1 METQALDRLEALR
14 KRNVDRDWLNSDLYR
29 LLYRPDLYEVA
40 YEKIRSSPGNMT
52 AGTDGITLDGF
63 SYAALDGIIRSLRD
77 ESFQFKPARREY
89 IPKANGKMRPLGIP
103 SPRDKIVQEV
113 IHMILEAIYDSP
125 HGAFF
130 LDCSHGFRP
139 NRGCHTALREFGGKW
154 KGVTWIIEGDIK
166 SCFDEIDHHVLISLL
181 RRKIADERFTNLI
194 WKSLRAG
201 YLWKRER
208 YLSLLGS
215 PQGSICSPILANVYL
230 HELDCFVERLKR
242 RHERGQRRKHNPE
255 YMQVAKKRQQL
266 LKQSEGQRTPEIEEL
281 TKRLR
286 SLPSK
291 VIEDP
296 DFVRIKYLRYADD
309 WILGIIGPR
318 TLAVSIRDEIKS
330 FLKDILHL
338 ELSIEKTHIR
348 HARTEEAFFLGTRL
362 SIGGSKTQEAKIG
375 SCRSRNGR
383 RYRKRVTGWNPV
395 MKAPTDK
402 LVERLHQ
409 KGFCSKNGYPTS
421 KAGWT
426 LLDADQILNLFNS
439 INRGLLNYYRFVHNF
454 ASLARIQYILRH
466 SLAMTLAHKYRMTV
480 GAVFRKHGRNL
491 CFRWPLPNGKF
502 RELQFAENTDWRKNT
517 NAFMVNPEPKDIFG
531 WQVTLREKSKL
542 GFPCLVCGC
551 EENVEMHHVRHIRK
565 MGDRKPTGFRAV
577 MRALN
582 RKQIPVCASCHRKIH
597 NGEYDG
603 IRLSDLAYD
612 FKAQPT

>member
-1 METQALDRLEALR
+1 METQALARLEALR
-14 KRNVDRDWLNSDLYR
+14 KRNVDRDWVNSDLYR

-52 AGTDGITLDGF
+52 AGTDGVTLDGF
-63 SYAALDGIIRSLRD
+63 SYAVLNDMIRGLQD

-125 HGAFF
+125 YGAFF

-154 KGVTWIIEGDIK
+154 RGVTWIIEGDIK
-166 SCFDEIDHHVLISLL
+166 SCFDEIDHHVLVSLL
-181 RRKIADERFTNLI
+181 RKKIADERFVNLI
-194 WKSLRAG
+194 WKALRAG

-208 YLSLLGS
+208 HLSLLGS

-230 HELDCFVERLKR
+230 HELDVFVEQLKR
-242 RHERGQRRKHNPE
+242 QHERGQRRKENPE
-255 YMQVAKKRQQL
+255 YVQVAKKRQRL
-266 LKQSEGQRTPEIEEL
+266 LVQSEGQRTQEIDEL
-281 TKRLR
+281 TKHLR
-286 SLPSK
+286 AMPSK
-291 VIEDP
+291 ALVDP
-296 DFVRIKYLRYADD
+296 DFVRINYLRYADD

-318 TLAVSIRDEIKS
+318 SLAVSLRDQIKS

-362 SIGGSKTQEAKIG
+362 SIGGSKTLEAKIG
-375 SCRSRNGR
+375 SCRSRFGR

-395 MKAPTDK
+395 MKVSTDK
-402 LVERLHQ
+402 LVEKLHH
-409 KGFCSKNGYPTS
+409 KGFCTQEGYPTS
-421 KAGWT
+421 KSGWT

-439 INRGLLNYYRFVHNF
+439 INRGVLNYYRFTHNF
-454 ASLARIQYILRH
+454 ASLSRIQYILRH
-466 SLAMTLAHKYRMTV
+466 SLAKTLAHKYRTTV
-480 GAVFRKHGRNL
+480 GNIFRRHGRNL
-491 CFRWPLPNGKF
+491 RFCWRLPNGKE
-502 RELQFAENTDWRKNT
+502 REIQFAENTDWRKNT
-517 NAFMVNPEPKDIFG
+517 KAFMINSPRIDVFG
-531 WQVTLREKSKL
+531 WHVTLREKSKL
-542 GFPCLVCGC
+542 GFPCLICGSDRD
-551 EENVEMHHVRHIRK
+551 VEMHHVRHIRK

-582 RKQIPVCASCHRKIH
+582 RKQIPVCSTCHRKLH

-603 IRLSDLAYD
+603 IGLTDLAYD
-612 FKAQPT
+612 FKAQPM